1 MKKYIAIIA
10 SALLLC
16 TSVFIFT
23 GCPSD
28 TAPGTPPTVEETKQ
42 VIQGA
47 SVGYPP
53 EGETAALTA
62 FSGIPLIDLIIMVA
76 NIYLEMPGWQGSDG
90 TYSVSI
96 SGEGAD
102 FTLTLRIVWDAAKGM
117 WHYTLTLDGT
127 IDPDTYDNVDILKM
141 YASQDGS
148 SGEITF
154 YDPDSPANYLSVTWD
169 MGDTYITFT
178 MTAQFESDSFT
189 ITLVETPPYLVGEV
203 WTSDSGRIRI
213 ESPPGESIFDEE
225 WGPAPPRPSIDVR
238 EHEAP
243 APAAW

>member
-96 SGEGAD
+96 SGDGDD
-102 FTLTLRIVWDAAKGM
+102 FTLTLSIVWNAGKDM

-127 IDPDTYDNVDILKM
+127 IDAVVFDNFKIFEMYAATDGNQGEIILKIPD
-141 YASQDGS
+141 AQD
-148 SGEITF
+148 
-154 YDPDSPANYLSVTWD
+154 DYLSVTWNK
-169 MGDTYITFT
+169 GDTYITFT
-178 MTAQFESDSFT
+178 MAAQSGSDSFT
-189 ITLVETPPYLVGEV
+189 ITLVETPPYLVEDV
-203 WTSDSGRIRI
+203 WTSDSGRIKI
-213 ESPPGESIFDEE
+213 ESTPGESIFDEE
-225 WGPAPPRPSIDVR
+225 WGPAPPP
-238 EHEAP
+238 P
-243 APAAW
+243 F

>member
-16 TSVFIFT
+16 TSVFVFT

-28 TAPGTPPTVEETKQ
+28 TAPGTPPTVEETRQ

-47 SVGYPP
+47 NVGYPP
-53 EGETAALTA
+53 EGEADALTA
-62 FSGIPLIDLIIMVA
+62 FSMIYFIDLFIMVA

-90 TYSVSI
+90 TYTFSYSV
-96 SGEGAD
+96 EGDD
-102 FTLTLRIVWDAAKGM
+102 FTLTLSIVWDAGKDM

-127 IDPDTYDNVDILKM
+127 LDAVVFVNFEIFEM

-154 YDPDSPANYLSVTWD
+154 YDPDSLTDYLSVTWD

-189 ITLVETPPYLVGEV
+189 ITLVETPPYMVGEV
-203 WTSDSGRIRI
+203 WTSDSGRIKI
-213 ESPPGESIFDEE
+213 ESPPGEIIFNEE
-225 WGPAPPRPSIDVR
+225 WGLDAPPPFD
-238 EHEAP
+238 
-243 APAAW
+243 

>member
-53 EGETAALTA
+53 AGWPDAFTA
-62 FSGIPLIDLIIMVA
+62 FSAIPLIDLIIMVA

-96 SGEGAD
+96 SGAGND
-102 FTLTLRIVWDAAKGM
+102 FTLTLRIVWDATRGM
-117 WHYTLTLDGT
+117 WHYTLTIDGS
-127 IDPDTYDNVDILKM
+127 IDPYTYDNVDIFEM
-141 YASQDGS
+141 YALQDGS

-154 YDPDSPANYLSVTWD
+154 HDPDSPNDYLSVTWD

-178 MTAQFESDSFT
+178 MDAMFDGDSFT
-189 ITLVETPPYLVGEV
+189 VTLVETYPVYVIDQ
-203 WTSDSGRIRI
+203 WISSSGRIRI
-213 ESPPGESIFDEE
+213 EAPPGVTIFNEE
-225 WGPAPPRPSIDVR
+225 WGPSPPP
-238 EHEAP
+238 P
-243 APAAW
+243 F

>member
-28 TAPGTPPTVEETKQ
+28 TAPGTPPTVEETRQ
-42 VIQGA
+42 IIQGA

-53 EGETAALTA
+53 ESETLALNA
-62 FSGIPLIDLIIMVA
+62 FSAIPLIDLIIMVA

-90 TYSVSI
+90 TYTVSI
-96 SGEGAD
+96 SEEGYD
-102 FTLTLRIVWDAAKGM
+102 FTLTLNIVWDTAKGM
-117 WHYTLTLDGT
+117 WHYTLTIDGT
-127 IDPDTYDNVDILKM
+127 IDPETYENVDIFEM

-154 YDPDSPANYLSVTWD
+154 YDPNSLADYLSVTWD
-169 MGDTYITFT
+169 MGDTYISFT
-178 MTAQFESDSFT
+178 MTAQFGSDSFT
-189 ITLVETPPYLVGEV
+189 ITLVETPPYLVEEV
-203 WTSDSGRIRI
+203 WTSDSGRIKI
-213 ESPPGESIFDEE
+213 ESPPGESIFYEE
-225 WGPAPPRPSIDVR
+225 WGLDAPPPF
-238 EHEAP
+238 
-243 APAAW
+243 